1 MVRNPESLKSLESVG
16 AKDETLSRR
25 QKNVRGKE
33 GTTTRVARR
42 RRDTSQYESMSAS
55 SSPCVGSN
63 TDSIGPCE
71 DDDRSDDEEW
81 LREFGGSSVKGNNSK
96 SSGSVSRAHAC
107 CANIDAYGR
116 EMPAAPP
123 IRSVLHD
130 GQVSNSVE
138 DAAGEDA

>member
-1 MVRNPESLKSLESVG
+1 MKRFLGDKKRKRERRNNKKSRE
-16 AKDETLSRR
+16 AT
-25 QKNVRGKE
+25 
-33 GTTTRVARR
+33 A
-42 RRDTSQYESMSAS
+42 DTSQYESMSAS

-81 LREFGGSSVKGNNSK
+81 LREFGGSSVEGNNSK

-123 IRSVLHD
+123 IRSVLHE

-138 DAAGEDA
+138 DAADEDA